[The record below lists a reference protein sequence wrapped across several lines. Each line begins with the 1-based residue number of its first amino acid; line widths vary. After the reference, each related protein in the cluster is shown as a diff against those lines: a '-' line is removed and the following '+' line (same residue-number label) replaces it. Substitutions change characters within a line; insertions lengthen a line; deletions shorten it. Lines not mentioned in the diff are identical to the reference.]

1 MKLRYTGRA
10 PAHDRFLCISLLRC
24 TVYGMCTVCV
34 IIYAARRAGQAVWP
48 RAPRT
53 LGTGQ
58 WAGIEASTALH
69 RPPVTRSGRGTA
81 PPARGAPTATDRGP
95 CPVGGRH
102 LVRRGDRPG
111 VASAA
116 PHAHS
121 KPARHS
127 CLTLAL

>member
-69 RPPVTRSGRGTA
+69 
-81 PPARGAPTATDRGP
+81 
-95 CPVGGRH
+95 
-102 LVRRGDRPG
+102 PG
-111 VASAA
+111 H
-116 PHAHS
+116 P
-121 KPARHS
+121 
-127 CLTLAL
+127 